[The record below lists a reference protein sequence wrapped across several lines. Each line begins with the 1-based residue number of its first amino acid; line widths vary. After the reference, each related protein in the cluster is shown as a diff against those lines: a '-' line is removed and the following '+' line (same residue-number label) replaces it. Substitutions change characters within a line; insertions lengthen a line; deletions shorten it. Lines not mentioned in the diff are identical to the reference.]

1 MSSFASEDC
10 ENVSKIR
17 THSSLFFA
25 DTSPSLLSIVVELL
39 YTGRTSLGVDQ
50 ILEAHNLAKLL
61 GLSVTLEHRSVN
73 DERRLQVR
81 LEKESDGGEVCLNED
96 SDDQL
101 QGGGEKH
108 SQEQATEFRVPHPSN
123 NSGKMVQ
130 NFVNK
135 TPKIKSLTRAKQYE
149 RDEGWGRHNRG
160 QRRRQDD
167 PKLRS
172 KTVATARASNI
183 RSQYGNRQVVS
194 KGGDQFDQDGVWHQG
209 GRLPESQNGDH
220 GQGEGKDH
228 WASVDHNGS
237 GLQEESLAT
246 PVGEF
251 FFI

>member
-1 MSSFASEDC
+1 MSSFASEDS

-17 THSSLFFA
+17 THGSLFFA
-25 DTSPSLLSIVVELL
+25 DTSPSLLPIVVELL

-73 DERRLQVR
+73 DVS
-81 LEKESDGGEVCLNED
+81 LEKESDGCGGDVCFNED
-96 SDDQL
+96 SDDQPH
-101 QGGGEKH
+101 GEKH
-108 SQEQATEFRVPHPSN
+108 SREQATEFRVPHLSN
-123 NSGKMVQ
+123 NSGKMVRSV
-130 NFVNK
+130 VNK
-135 TPKIKSLTRAKQYE
+135 TPKITSLMRAKQYE